1 MRIEPDDPMA
11 LSMGAPRAPHPV
23 ATGIMM
29 LRPGALP
36 PTTAQPRQ
44 RQWPDGL
51 VGDARSGTGLGPPV
65 TPPVGVLQMPQ
76 REVRLMPNPVA
87 GAPGVPAARSRWSV
101 QAWSLFRQGNGTR
114 ALAPAAQYG
123 ASQAG
128 LLIQYALPDAGHR
141 PMLYARAT
149 SALASSDDRVLALGL
164 SARPVAAWPID
175 LAVERRIA
183 LDTDQ
188 RDRFA
193 VMALAGGATRL
204 ERSGVRLEGYG
215 QVGMVGL
222 AERQAFFDLQMLAT
236 RPVFERG
243 SVSLALGGGLWAG
256 GQQNPDG
263 KGGKP
268 WTHRVDIGSRAALT
282 VPVSNGSLVF
292 ALDWRQ
298 RVDGGARPASGP
310 SLTLSAGF

>member
-11 LSMGAPRAPHPV
+11 LSIGAPRAPHPV

-44 RQWPDGL
+44 QLDSL
-51 VGDARSGTGLGPPV
+51 VADARSGTGLGPPV

-149 SALASSDDRVLALGL
+149 SALAQGDDRTLAIGL
-164 SARPVAAWPID
+164 AARPLPALPID
-175 LAVERRIA
+175 LALERRFA
-183 LDTDQ
+183 LVEGQ
-188 RDRFA
+188 RDRVA
-193 VMALAGGATRL
+193 VMALAGGAVPL
-204 ERSGVRLEGYG
+204 GHSGARLEGYG
-215 QVGMVGL
+215 QAGLVGL
-222 AERQAFFDLQMLAT
+222 SDPLAFFDLQLVASQ
-236 RPVFERG
+236 PVHRAD
-243 SVSLALGGGLWAG
+243 SMAVALGGGLWAG
-256 GQQNPDG
+256 GQQNADAQ
-263 KGGKP
+263 GGKP
-268 WTHRVDIGSRAALT
+268 WVHRVDIGPRAALT
-282 VPVSNGSLVF
+282 VPVENGSLAL

-298 RVDGGARPASGP
+298 RIDGAARPSSGAAF
-310 SLTLSAGF
+310 TLSAGF